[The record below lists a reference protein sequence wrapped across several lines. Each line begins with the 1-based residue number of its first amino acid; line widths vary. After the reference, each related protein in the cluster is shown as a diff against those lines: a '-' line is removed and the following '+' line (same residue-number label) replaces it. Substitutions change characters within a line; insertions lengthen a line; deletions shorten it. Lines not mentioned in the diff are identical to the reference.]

1 MEISQIFDQIAKTP
15 LSSLIKQNPHGGYIY
30 ADCIHKL
37 IHACLK
43 DFDEAI
49 YRAYVDKG
57 EFRQELLDLK
67 EGKIAA
73 NQFSKQDLQ
82 LFLMIQQKAE
92 DFAAG
97 QIASIII
104 NTILLK
110 VAREILAEKV

>member
-1 MEISQIFDQIAKTP
+1 MHISQAFDQIANSP
-15 LSSLIKQNPHGGYIY
+15 LSTLISKKPEGGFAY
-30 ADCIHKL
+30 ATCIHTL
-37 IHACLK
+37 MDACLE
-43 DFDEAI
+43 DFDETI

-73 NQFSKQDLQ
+73 DQFSKEDLQ

-97 QIASIII
+97 QIAAIIM
-104 NTILLK
+104 NTVLVK
-110 VAREILAEKV
+110 VAREILKK